1 MKNFVVTGAVALIA
15 LTAGM
20 PALAADAEGE
30 AGAYIVA
37 PLEIERVND
46 LYFGAIAASATQ
58 SDKVVVA
65 PDGSRQCGPA
75 LTCLT
80 ADHTAAEFGVTG
92 ESSAF
97 YTIDLP
103 NEITIA
109 SSTGATM
116 KVLEVTG
123 SKSEGQL
130 LSGQDSFTV
139 GGTLEV
145 GAQQEPGLYT
155 GAFTVAVEYQ

>member
-1 MKNFVVTGAVALIA
+1 MKNFVVNGAVALIA

-20 PALAADAEGE
+20 PALAAEAEGE

-37 PLEIERVND
+37 PLEIENLAD
-46 LYFGAIAASATQ
+46 LYFGSIAASATQ
-58 SDKVVVA
+58 ADKVKVS
-65 PDGSRQCGPA
+65 PDGARQCGPA

-80 ADHTAAEFGVTG
+80 ADHTAAEFGVYG
-92 ESSAF
+92 EEKAF

-103 NEITIA
+103 SEIKIA
-109 SSTGATM
+109 SQTGATM
-116 KVLEVTG
+116 KVKEVTG

-130 LSGQDSFTV
+130 LSGQDNFTV

-145 GAQQEPGLYT
+145 GAQQEPGLYR
-155 GAFTVAVEYQ
+155 GSFTVAVEYQ

>member
-1 MKNFVVTGAVALIA
+1 MKTILTGAVALLA
-15 LTAGM
+15 LTAGA
-20 PALAADAEGE
+20 PALAAEAEGE

-37 PLEIERVND
+37 PLEIERLND
-46 LYFGAIAASATQ
+46 LYFGAIAASSTQ
-58 SDKVVVA
+58 SDKVTVS
-65 PDGSRQCGPA
+65 PDGNRKCGPA

-109 SSTGATM
+109 SPTGATM
-116 KVLEVTG
+116 RVMEVTG
-123 SKSEGQL
+123 SKANGQL

-145 GAQQEPGLYT
+145 AAQQEPGLYT